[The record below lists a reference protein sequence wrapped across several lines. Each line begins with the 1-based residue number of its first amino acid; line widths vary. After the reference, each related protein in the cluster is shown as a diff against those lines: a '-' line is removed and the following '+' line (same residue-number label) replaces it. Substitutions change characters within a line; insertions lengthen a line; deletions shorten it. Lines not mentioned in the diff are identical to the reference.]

1 MVSNGIKQVVGL
13 FLGTPKWGI
22 IKKLWVI
29 LEDFYNHFI
38 SKQF

>member
-22 IKKLWVI
+22 IKKLFVT
-29 LEDFYNHFI
+29 LLL
-38 SKQF
+38 